1 MTTNKVNEN
10 WWKCSDTNKVEI
22 QAYNRYL
29 DENHNPVKLGGFSLE
44 MGFTI
49 FETWADLCI
58 NVYDRDDRLKDQIV
72 IKTTLDQVIKVKPSR
87 LSLFIKDKDKK
98 KYKHSVELGRFE
110 FFSLRKN
117 TTLLEE
123 KLFDESEVK
132 KAKTLINEGKLKV
145 EKVIKEQNQI
155 DLEEIIKQKKGEE
168 NASI

>member
-10 WWKCSDTNKVEI
+10 WWKCSDTNKTEI

-29 DENHNPVKLGGFSLE
+29 DENHNPVKLGGFNIE

-49 FETWADLCI
+49 FETWADFHI
-58 NVYDRDDRLKDQIV
+58 NVIDANDKLKDQIV
-72 IKTTLDQVIKVKPSR
+72 IKTTLDQVIKVQPSK
-87 LSLFIKDKDKK
+87 LAFFIKDKDKK

-110 FFSLRKN
+110 FFSFRKN

-132 KAKTLINEGKLKV
+132 KVK
-145 EKVIKEQNQI
+145 NQI
-155 DLEEIIKQKKGEE
+155 DTGKAVYKQVDLEEIIKEKEGV
-168 NASI
+168 

>member
-10 WWKCSDTNKVEI
+10 WWKCSDTNRTTI

-29 DENHNPVKLGGFSLE
+29 DENNNPVKLGGFSLE

-58 NVYDRDDRLKDQIV
+58 NVYDRDNRLKDQIV
-72 IKTTLDQVIKVKPSR
+72 IKTALDQVIKVKPSK
-87 LSLFIKDKDKK
+87 LALFIKDKDKK

-110 FFSLRKN
+110 FFSFRKN
-117 TTLLEE
+117 TTIMEE

-132 KAKTLINEGKLKV
+132 KVKKQIDEGKTVYKQVDL
-145 EKVIKEQNQI
+145 EDLIKE
-155 DLEEIIKQKKGEE
+155 KKGV
-168 NASI
+168 